1 MPKLTGNLLDFDYYL
16 EPHNYNFAEEIK
28 LTRRKKLLQELARE
42 LETFELEAFE
52 DVYINY
58 FELALIFAYENGK
71 TYFDIG
77 CADMYTRIHVQT
89 IDWHINN
96 EQYNSLL
103 KNIKTIL
110 LEENRKVIIEIL
122 GKEFAEN
129 LELIDGGWE

>member
-1 MPKLTGNLLDFDYYL
+1 MDW
-16 EPHNYNFAEEIK
+16 
-28 LTRRKKLLQELARE
+28 
-42 LETFELEAFE
+42 
-52 DVYINY
+52 YIN
-58 FELALIFAYENGK
+58 A
-71 TYFDIG
+71 
-77 CADMYTRIHVQT
+77 
-89 IDWHINN
+89 

>member
-16 EPHNYNFAEEIK
+16 ECPNYTFAEEIK
-28 LTRRKKLLQELARE
+28 LTRRKKLLQKLAGK
-42 LETFELEAFE
+42 LETFEN
-52 DVYINY
+52 VYIHY

-71 TYFDIG
+71 TYFDIA
-77 CADMYTRIHVQT
+77 CADIYTRIHVQT
-89 IDWHINN
+89 MDWGINN

-122 GKEFAEN
+122 GKELAEN

>member
-28 LTRRKKLLQELARE
+28 LTRRKKLLQKLASK
-42 LETFELEAFE
+42 LETFEDAH
-52 DVYINY
+52 IHY
-58 FELALIFAYENGK
+58 FELAVIFAYENGK
-71 TYFDIG
+71 TYFDIA
-77 CADMYTRIHVQT
+77 CADIYIRIHVQT
-89 IDWHINN
+89 MDWYINA

-129 LELIDGGWE
+129 LELIEGGWE